1 MHEDIGNQPVSA
13 VVLAGPIG
21 HGAHVGEAHPERP
34 DRVMAAMAG
43 LVDLDLGSDLARV
56 DVVPA
61 GDDDLLRVHSRAHLD
76 HLERLA
82 ASGGGHIDPDTF
94 VTADSWD
101 TARLAAGAGLA
112 VAAELSRQGD
122 GLGVVIARPPG
133 HHATRRQAMGF
144 CLVNNVAVL
153 AASLADAGER
163 VLVVDWD
170 VHHGN
175 GTQDIFFDDPRV
187 LYVSTHEWP
196 LYPGTGAPDEV
207 GSGAGV
213 GTTVNLP
220 VPAGATGDILRRAL
234 EAIAAPVVE
243 AFAPDWVLVS
253 AGFDAHRADPLAGLV
268 LSDGDFAELA
278 ALAGSWAPAPG
289 RLVVFLEG
297 GYHLGAVRASMA
309 ATAGRLVG
317 AGRLPVAPPTSG
329 GRGLGHLEAT
339 ARRRARALE

>member
-1 MHEDIGNQPVSA
+1 MGGTVSA

-21 HGAHVGEAHPERP
+21 HGAHVGEEHPERP
-34 DRVMAAMAG
+34 DRVVAAMEG
-43 LVDLDLGSDLARV
+43 LGDLDLDTDLVGVEVA
-56 DVVPA
+56 PA
-61 GDDDLLRVHSRAHLD
+61 TDGDLLRVHSRAHLD

-82 ASGGGHIDPDTF
+82 SAGGGHIDPDTF
-94 VTADSWD
+94 VTGDSWD
-101 TARLAAGAGLA
+101 TARMAAGAGLA
-112 VAAELSRQGD
+112 VAAELGRRGD
-122 GLGVVIARPPG
+122 GLGVVVARPPG

-153 AASLADAGER
+153 AASLAETGAR
-163 VLVVDWD
+163 VLVTDWD

-175 GTQDIFFDDPRV
+175 GTQDIFWEDPRV

-196 LYPGTGAPDEV
+196 LYPGTGAADEV
-207 GSGAGV
+207 GAGAGL

-220 VPAGATGDILRRAL
+220 VPAGATGDVLRRGL
-234 EAIAAPVVE
+234 EEIAAPVVE

-278 ALAGSWAPAPG
+278 SLVGGWAPGPG
-289 RLVVFLEG
+289 RLVLFLEG

-309 ATAGRLVG
+309 ASAGRLVG
-317 AGRLPVAPPTSG
+317 AGYRPVAPPTSG
-329 GRGLGHLEAT
+329 GRGLGHLDAA
-339 ARRRARALE
+339 ARRRARALEEGRWG